1 MLEPMFQIK
10 VEKQTETE
18 GVFILEPLEQGYGQT
33 LGNALRRVLLTSLPG
48 AAVTFVKIA
57 GVRHQFTTI
66 PGLKEDVVELILNI
80 KKLRL
85 KYNGE
90 KPVKI
95 VLSATGPGEVK
106 AESIETPANVE
117 IVNKD
122 LVLGTLADKKSKLE
136 IEMTVECGLG
146 YSPFEERKSEVLG
159 VIPIDAIFS
168 PILRVNYRVES
179 TRVGRMTNFDKLIL
193 ELTTDGTISPLEA
206 VKEAAKIL
214 VAYFN
219 QIIEPKEKRGGEEK
233 KTEISPEALKLT
245 LEEISLP
252 VRIVNALEKAGY
264 KTVADL
270 ISASRQEITKVKNLG
285 AKSLKIVEAALKEKG
300 ISLPEEQ

>member
-1 MLEPMFQIK
+1 MLEPIFQIK

-179 TRVGRMTNFDKLIL
+179 TRVGRMTNFDKLIF
-193 ELTTDGTISPLEA
+193 ELATDGTISPLEA

-219 QIIEPKEKRGGEEK
+219 QIIEPKEKEGGQEK

-252 VRIVNALEKAGY
+252 VRIVNTLEKAGY
-264 KTVADL
+264 KTVEDL

-285 AKSLKIVEAALKEKG
+285 TKSLKIVEAALKEKG